1 MSKVLSLLVITAPL
15 FISFSCP
22 NREQL
27 LSEIKNVLQVKK
39 IYSIEPLSHP
49 KGFCRVEA
57 TVKVG
62 SLSKNYT
69 LFVSDDGRYLFPFVG
84 KLVRLDTPFGKNRN
98 NVQTVGVKSLRHPG
112 RIYLL
117 GTVYRD
123 GNDVYFLPVVFD
135 LKEGKP
141 VEISDF
147 VPQPAR

>member
-1 MSKVLSLLVITAPL
+1 MRKILSLLFSLSIVKFSIACPGTQQLILLLEKVIP
-15 FISFSCP
+15 
-22 NREQL
+22 
-27 LSEIKNVLQVKK
+27 VKK